1 MYVQKITRE
10 GRSQDEVVRLI
21 CWLIGYNQAGLLR
34 QVDLNVDFETFFA
47 EAPAMHP
54 NRVAINGMVCGVR
67 MEAIEGSLVHKPR
80 QLAKLIDELA
90 KDKAME
96 RILRS

>member
-1 MYVQKITRE
+1 
-10 GRSQDEVVRLI
+10 
-21 CWLIGYNQAGLLR
+21 
-34 QVDLNVDFETFFA
+34 
-47 EAPAMHP
+47 MHP